1 MRFAA
6 NLDVRWTKRNTMSND
21 TIWESTEKHP
31 YLEYRKV
38 YEVFGEAPV
47 AYYRVKD
54 TVKEYRATI
63 DMMRSF
69 KCIADDETSIFIE
82 LMQHEHGCIEDDIK
96 KWKQSH
102 LTIVEP
108 DTSCGLTGR

>member
-1 MRFAA
+1 
-6 NLDVRWTKRNTMSND
+6 MSND
-21 TIWESTEKHP
+21 TIWESAEKHP

-38 YEVFGEAPV
+38 YEVRGEAPV
-47 AYYRVKD
+47 AYYRVKG

-63 DMMRSF
+63 DMMRTF
-69 KCIADDETSIFIE
+69 KCIADDETAIFIE
-82 LMQHEHGCIEDDIK
+82 VMQHEHGCIVQDIE

-108 DTSCGLTGR
+108 DKSVGSESKCDGLAG

>member
-1 MRFAA
+1 
-6 NLDVRWTKRNTMSND
+6 MSND
-21 TIWESTEKHP
+21 TIWESSKKHP

-38 YEVFGEAPV
+38 YEVLGEAPV
-47 AYYRVKD
+47 AYYRVKG

-82 LMQHEHGCIEDDIK
+82 LMQHEHGCIEEDII

-102 LTIVEP
+102 LTSVGA
-108 DTSCGLTGR
+108 DQQVGSTTGR